1 MTLHPL
7 QLTDD
12 YRFETPEQIDVSY
25 VVAGLGSRG
34 LAALIDAII
43 VTIAMSIVTIPGSIG
58 VTVLIRLILHGLGH
72 RDVGDN
78 LVPIIVASMSLVGL
92 AMIGCYYVFFEAFW
106 HGQTPGKRWIGIRVI
121 REGGRPLTFSASMIR
136 NVIRLIDFLP
146 FYYMIGVIVMFIDR
160 KSRRLGDFAA
170 HTIVV
175 KEQKSVKL
183 DSLDA
188 STRVLPSTSTP
199 IGDSARLAIR
209 NVRHLTS
216 EDRRMLREYL
226 HRRDKL
232 SKESADRIG
241 TKLAQAFALKTGYD
255 LGAEAPILFLERL
268 ARTIDE
274 EAE

>member
-1 MTLHPL
+1 MTLQPL

-12 YRFETPEQIDVSY
+12 YHFETPEQIDVSY
-25 VVAGLGSRG
+25 VIAGLGSRG
-34 LAALIDAII
+34 LAAMIDAII
-43 VTIAMSIVTIPGSIG
+43 VSIVMSIVTIPGSIG
-58 VTVLIRLILHGLGH
+58 VTVLIRLILHGLAH

-78 LVPIIVASMSLVGL
+78 LVPIIIASMSLVGL

-188 STRVLPSTSTP
+188 STRILPSTSTP
-199 IGDSARLAIR
+199 IGDPTRPAIR
-209 NVRHLTS
+209 NARHLTS
-216 EDRRMLREYL
+216 EDRRILREYL

-241 TKLAQAFALKTGYD
+241 AKLAQSFALKTGYD
-255 LGAEAPILFLERL
+255 LATEPAILFLERL

>member
-1 MTLHPL
+1 MTLQPL
-7 QLTDD
+7 QVTDD

-43 VTIAMSIVTIPGSIG
+43 VTIASSIITIPGSIG
-58 VTVLIRLILHGLGH
+58 VTVLIRLIVHGLAH
-72 RDVGDN
+72 RELSDN
-78 LVPIIVASMSLVGL
+78 LIPVIIASMSLVGL
-92 AMIGCYYVFFEAFW
+92 ALIGCYYVFFEAFW
-106 HGQTPGKRWIGIRVI
+106 HGQTPGKRWIGLRVI
-121 REGGRPLTFSASMIR
+121 REGGYPLTFSASMIR
-136 NVIRLIDFLP
+136 NVVRLIDFLP
-146 FYYMIGVIVMFIDR
+146 FYYMIGVITMFIDR
-160 KSRRLGDFAA
+160 KSRRLGDLAA

-188 STRVLPSTSTP
+188 STRILPAQAP
-199 IGDSARLAIR
+199 DIGETARPAIR
-209 NVRHLTS
+209 NVRHLS
-216 EDRRMLREYL
+216 AEDRRVLREYL

-232 SKESADRIG
+232 SRESADRIG

-255 LGAEAPILFLERL
+255 LGTEPPIFFLERL
-268 ARTIDE
+268 ARAIDQ